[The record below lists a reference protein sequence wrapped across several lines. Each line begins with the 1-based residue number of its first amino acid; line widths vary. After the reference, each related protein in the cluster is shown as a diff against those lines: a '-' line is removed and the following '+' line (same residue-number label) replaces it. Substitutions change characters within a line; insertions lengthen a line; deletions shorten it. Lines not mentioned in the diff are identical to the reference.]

1 MIRFGI
7 LDIKAKINNNI
18 NCNIEMQVANRKDI
32 EKRIMFYWGKI
43 YTGSISSGEK
53 YSKLEKTVSIIFVD
67 FEIEN
72 LKCIPKYVSKWGV
85 REEDFPSKTILTDVM
100 EIYIIEL
107 PKVKK
112 YQNKSSEDLKSWVKF
127 INNPEVIEVEK
138 NRKETR
144 ESIKKAKEILE
155 EISQDE
161 HEREL
166 AEYREKYIRDQ
177 MASEDY
183 GFDQGLKQGEKKK
196 QEEMIKSMYDT
207 EIEIDVICKI
217 ANLSKEEVE
226 KILNGQGDGPQVTTS
241 K

>member
-127 INNPEVIEVEK
+127 INNPEVVELEK
-138 NRKETR
+138 NREETR

-183 GFDQGLKQGEKKK
+183 GFDQGLKQGRAERDK
-196 QEEMIKSMYDT
+196 EMIKAMHRKGISLED
-207 EIEIDVICKI
+207 ISDIV
-217 ANLSKEEVE
+217 NLTKEEVQR
-226 KILNGQGDGPQVTTS
+226 ILEN
-241 K
+241 

>member
-127 INNPEVIEVEK
+127 INNPEVIGMG
-138 NRKETR
+138 ETR

-155 EISQDE
+155 EISQDK

-183 GFDQGLKQGEKKK
+183 GFDQGLKQGLEQGRKK
-196 QEEMIKSMYDT
+196 QEEMIKAMQDN

-226 KILNGQGDGPQVTTS
+226 KILNGQGDGA
-241 K
+241 

>member
-1 MIRFGI
+1 MIKFGI

-18 NCNIEMQVANRKDI
+18 NCNIEMQVSNRKDI

-85 REEDFPSKTILTDVM
+85 REEEFPSKTILTDVM

-127 INNPEVIEVEK
+127 INNPEVIGMG
-138 NRKETR
+138 ETR
-144 ESIKKAKEILE
+144 EAIKKAKEILE

-177 MASEDY
+177 MAIEDY
-183 GFDQGLKQGEKKK
+183 GFDRGLEQGLEQGLKQARKEFKKK
-196 QEEMIKSMYDT
+196 QKEMIKSMY
-207 EIEIDVICKI
+207 ESKIEVEVIAKVTK
-217 ANLSKEEVE
+217 LSKEEVLSIL
-226 KILNGQGDGPQVTTS
+226 KIH
-241 K
+241 

>member
-1 MIRFGI
+1 MIKFGI

-127 INNPEVIEVEK
+127 INNPEVIGMG
-138 NRKETR
+138 ETR
-144 ESIKKAKEILE
+144 EAIKKAKEILE

-183 GFDQGLKQGEKKK
+183 GFDQGLKQGLEQGLK
-196 QEEMIKSMYDT
+196 QGRAERDKEMIKAMQDSG
-207 EIEIDVICKI
+207 IEIDVICKI

-226 KILNGQGDGPQVTTS
+226 KILKLKS
-241 K
+241 

>member
-1 MIRFGI
+1 MIKFGI

-100 EIYIIEL
+100 EIYKEGKRDIRG
-107 PKVKK
+107 
-112 YQNKSSEDLKSWVKF
+112 NK
-127 INNPEVIEVEK
+127 P
-138 NRKETR
+138 R
-144 ESIKKAKEILE
+144 
-155 EISQDE
+155 
-161 HEREL
+161 
-166 AEYREKYIRDQ
+166 
-177 MASEDY
+177 
-183 GFDQGLKQGEKKK
+183 
-196 QEEMIKSMYDT
+196 
-207 EIEIDVICKI
+207 
-217 ANLSKEEVE
+217 
-226 KILNGQGDGPQVTTS
+226 
-241 K
+241 

>member
-1 MIRFGI
+1 MIKFGI

-127 INNPEVIEVEK
+127 INNPEVIGMG
-138 NRKETR
+138 ETR
-144 ESIKKAKEILE
+144 EAIKKAKEILE

-183 GFDQGLKQGEKKK
+183 GFDQGLKQGLEQGLK
-196 QEEMIKSMYDT
+196 QGRAERDKEMIKAMHDSG
-207 EIEIDVICKI
+207 IEIDVICKI

-226 KILNGQGDGPQVTTS
+226 KILKLKS
-241 K
+241 